1 MYGFKPNKNKLR
13 LCVVNDQ
20 LCYFHGWVVK
30 SDIIAPSP
38 MIGGHPGGT
47 ISAAYGIIEFPDG
60 KVDEF
65 IRPGAIK
72 FCDDIYRD
80 LNVMNH
86 YYQGKKEK
94 EEETK
99 DE

>member
-1 MYGFKPNKNKLR
+1 MYGVKPSKNKLR
-13 LCVVNDQ
+13 LCLVNDQ

-30 SDIIAPSP
+30 NDIIAPSP
-38 MIGGHPGGT
+38 MIGGHPGGVV
-47 ISAAYGIIEFPDG
+47 SAAYGIIEFPDG

-80 LNVMNH
+80 LNVTNH
-86 YYQGKKEK
+86 YYQEKKKK